1 MTRKFLASII
11 LIALIFALP
20 MDAIAASKKKS
31 SSKKSS
37 QSSVQFDINKFIQ
50 AHQKD
55 DRNTIHQQLV
65 ALKGDFKRMY
75 TMDGVSNVN
84 LLMIACLFAADEN
97 SLDAIG
103 TLIDNNPELI
113 NMRDSIGRTAIFYAL
128 LNKSYCVRPFECLLA
143 EPSLQVNIAQNSGLT
158 PIQMLVGLWGRA
170 YDGETDA
177 INTMVNKG
185 ANLIYEGG
193 GVPSAIQIMI
203 NNNDPNAQIFLPI
216 AQRQYQNSRR

>member
-11 LIALIFALP
+11 LIALILALP

-84 LLMIACLFAADEN
+84 LLMIACLFAAD
-97 SLDAIG
+97 
-103 TLIDNNPELI
+103 
-113 NMRDSIGRTAIFYAL
+113 
-128 LNKSYCVRPFECLLA
+128 
-143 EPSLQVNIAQNSGLT
+143 
-158 PIQMLVGLWGRA
+158 
-170 YDGETDA
+170 
-177 INTMVNKG
+177 
-185 ANLIYEGG
+185 
-193 GVPSAIQIMI
+193 
-203 NNNDPNAQIFLPI
+203 
-216 AQRQYQNSRR
+216 